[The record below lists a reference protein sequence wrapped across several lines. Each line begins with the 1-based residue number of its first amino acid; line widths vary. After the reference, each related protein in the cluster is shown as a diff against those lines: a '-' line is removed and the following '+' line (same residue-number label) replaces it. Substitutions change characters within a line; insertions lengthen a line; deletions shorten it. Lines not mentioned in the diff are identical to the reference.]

1 MSTFNLA
8 APDAAPSS
16 SEESVSNC
24 FFHIIQ
30 QKTEERCQDAIQK
43 VRKRRGKERRRKGD
57 KISKWVH
64 WCCCQNLKFPQTRGC
79 LQIINQP
86 RLWIWI
92 QIIQPLHCFSFLPG
106 VSWNSYSLANLLLRQ
121 IRNSSGSFFFILCT
135 LSKGTWS
142 RWSATAGDNNAKLC
156 LLSQTP
162 PLPILASPLFCLSA
176 FCINHL
182 LGHNLFMSTCA
193 RPDLWLTSRE
203 EQA

>member
-1 MSTFNLA
+1 MPAQCRLSTSQPQMRPLLPVRSQWVNGG
-8 APDAAPSS
+8 
-16 SEESVSNC
+16 NC

-64 WCCCQNLKFPQTRGC
+64 WCCCQNLKFPQTWGC

-121 IRNSSGSFFFILCT
+121 IRNSSGCFFFHFVQLIE
-135 LSKGTWS
+135 
-142 RWSATAGDNNAKLC
+142 R
-156 LLSQTP
+156 
-162 PLPILASPLFCLSA
+162 
-176 FCINHL
+176 HL
-182 LGHNLFMSTCA
+182 V
-193 RPDLWLTSRE
+193 TSVSNSWR
-203 EQA
+203 